1 MFHFVQSVTKYIF
14 SQSPLNLPPN
24 GERMGT
30 IDPIGREIERGTG
43 RADAV
48 ELQLAPER
56 VLGRNSKIEDFCHL
70 EKVPRSR

>member
-43 RADAV
+43 RTS
-48 ELQLAPER
+48 EYEQ
-56 VLGRNSKIEDFCHL
+56 KINIFRQ
-70 EKVPRSR
+70 K